1 MTEKVVAYLDETGA
15 LFVLEGTDV
24 RALFDEMPKPPFG
37 RKLLPLTV
45 AAPSQAS
52 IAPPQGARVVT
63 DWSPP
68 TPNPNR
74 IVDLKRRIESAHG
87 SIKPKDDWIA

>member
-1 MTEKVVAYLDETGA
+1 MEEKVVAYLDETGA
-15 LFVLEGTDV
+15 LFVLEGTDI

-45 AAPSQAS
+45 AAPSQLA
-52 IAPPQGARVVT
+52 AREELRSVT
-63 DWSPP
+63 GWSSL
-68 TPNPNR
+68 PNHDR

-87 SIKPKDDWIA
+87 SIKPKDDWIALKP